1 MKQTIILILCL
12 LGVPR
17 GVRRIIG
24 ARLAFIRL
32 DASIANR
39 SFYIEQKNDTLIELK
54 TGCSMLLRWNRN
66 MSFPKNWSLNTAIMK
81 TPPLY
86 YADQCLEIARQLG
99 RPEPHYGISPAP
111 GKLPALFRAYTRVPL
126 HPGIN

>member
-12 LGVPR
+12 LGCCVAS
-17 GVRRIIG
+17 GES
-24 ARLAFIRL
+24 LAPDSLFIRL

-54 TGCSMLLRWNRN
+54 NRLLNAA
-66 MSFPKNWSLNTAIMK
+66 SLEQKYELSKELVSQYSNYENAPT
-81 TPPLY
+81 LY

-99 RPEPHYGISPAP
+99 DRNLITESLLRRANYLRFSGLTHESSP
-111 GKLPALFRAYTRVPL
+111 F
-126 HPGIN
+126 

>member
-12 LGVPR
+12 LGCRVAS
-17 GVRRIIG
+17 GES
-24 ARLAFIRL
+24 LAPDSLFIRL

-54 TGCSMLLRWNRN
+54 NRLLNAA
-66 MSFPKNWSLNTAIMK
+66 SLEQKYELSKELVSQYSNYENAPT
-81 TPPLY
+81 LY

-99 RPEPHYGISPAP
+99 DRNLITES
-111 GKLPALFRAYTRVPL
+111 LLRRANYLRFSGLTHESL
-126 HPGIN
+126 